1 MRQDG
6 RGALA
11 PGEPDPTVTVVQLL
25 LTLRASNVKVWVSD
39 GTLQVDAPDGSLTAV
54 LREHLQ
60 QNAASIIQYLTDAA
74 DYEHSTRYFVA
85 SDGARLAVD
94 LFRPAPDGRVVTE
107 PLPVIWCQDRYHR
120 AEISGGMTVTKLD
133 IWPWLRDVLRHGY
146 VIAAVDSRGT
156 GASTGSRSSEF
167 SVRER
172 LDAYEVTEWLAG
184 QPWCNQRVGM
194 FGDSYL
200 GIAQFLAAATG
211 PPHLKAIFPQMA
223 AFDIYSFLYP
233 GGVFREDFARSWGAL
248 VRQLDASGTAVP
260 VSGAEHLADFIAAEH
275 RGNADVLSRAVANPF
290 RDSHD
295 EVLGGSPYS
304 ACSPSGLLAAIRA
317 AAVPVYQ
324 LSGWMD
330 LWVRDALCWYA
341 NLAGPQRL
349 LITAD
354 SHNTRTGVDLAAE
367 HVRWFDYW
375 LKDAD
380 NGVLDG
386 PAITYRVMNAAPGRE
401 WRRTSQWPPPGE
413 MTPFYFRPGPAES
426 SGIDTDGLLSP
437 DAPGPTEAPGDY
449 VVDYSASTGRSSRW
463 AAGYG
468 AEFGYPDLAANDR
481 KGLTHTSRPLRC
493 DLEVV
498 GHPVARVWL
507 TSSYPDADLFVY
519 LELVEPDGFSRY
531 VTEGVLRGSHRALAE
546 PPFDYLGLPYHSGR
560 AEQVAELPAAA
571 VEFVLDLH
579 PTACV
584 FPAGSRIRI
593 TLTGCDR
600 DNASTPAQYPP
611 PVLTVLRHGRYASR
625 VDLPVLPSDQ
635 AGSVFDVKGSSP

>member
-1 MRQDG
+1 M
-6 RGALA
+6 
-11 PGEPDPTVTVVQLL
+11 TVVQLL

-39 GTLQVDAPDGSLTAV
+39 GTLQVDAPDGKLTAG
-54 LREHLQ
+54 LREQLE
-60 QNAASIIQYLTDAA
+60 QNADSIISYLTDAA
-74 DYEHSTRYFVA
+74 DYAHSTRYFVA

-94 LFRPAPDGRVVTE
+94 LFRPAPDGKVVTE

-120 AEISGGMTVTKLD
+120 AEISGGLTVTKLD

-172 LDAYEVTEWLAG
+172 LDAYEVTEWLAA
-184 QPWCNQRVGM
+184 QPWCSQRVGM

-223 AFDIYSFLYP
+223 AFDLYSFLYP
-233 GGVFREDFARSWGAL
+233 GGVFREDFTRSWGAL
-248 VRQLDASGTAVP
+248 VRRLDAGPAAP
-260 VSGAEHLADFIAAEH
+260 VAGAEHLAEFIAAGH
-275 RGNADVLSRAVANPF
+275 QGNADVLSRAVANRF

-295 EVLGGSPYS
+295 EVLDASPYVDF
-304 ACSPSGLLAAIRA
+304 SPSGLLAAIRA

-330 LWVRDALCWYA
+330 LWVRDALCWHA

-354 SHNTRTGVDLAAE
+354 SHNTRTEVDLAAE

-380 NGVLDG
+380 NGMADD

-401 WRRTSQWPPPGE
+401 WRHTSRWPPPAE
-413 MTPFYFRPGPAES
+413 ITPFYFRSWPPESAGTGAE
-426 SGIDTDGLLSP
+426 GGLLSP
-437 DAPGPTEAPGDY
+437 EPPGLTEAPDDF
-449 VVDYSASTGRSSRW
+449 VVDYSASTGQGSRW
-463 AAGYG
+463 AAGDG

-481 KGLTHTSRPLRC
+481 KGLTYTSPPLQR
-493 DLEVV
+493 DLEVA
-498 GHPVARVWL
+498 GHPVAHVWL

-519 LELVEPDGFSRY
+519 LELVEPGGCSRY

-560 AEQVAELPAAA
+560 AAEVAELPATA

-584 FPAGSRIRI
+584 FPAG
-593 TLTGCDR
+593 
-600 DNASTPAQYPP
+600 
-611 PVLTVLRHGRYASR
+611 GR
-625 VDLPVLPSDQ
+625 
-635 AGSVFDVKGSSP
+635 GSP